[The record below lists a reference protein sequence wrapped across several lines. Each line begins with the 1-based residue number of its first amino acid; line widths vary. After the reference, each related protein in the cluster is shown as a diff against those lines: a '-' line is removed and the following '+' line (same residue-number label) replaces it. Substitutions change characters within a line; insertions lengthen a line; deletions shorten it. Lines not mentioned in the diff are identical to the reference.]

1 MINTPKSTHRKC
13 NKLVCWLEVFALTF
27 IIWLIMSGRFET
39 KFILF
44 GLASC
49 FLIATL
55 CIRVLI
61 VGGLKTENT
70 YFLLNFNL
78 IRMIPYAFWLFK
90 EIVKSSLHVS
100 RAVINPDMVDASVL
114 WFKADYDNPLA
125 RAVLANSITLT
136 PGTITI
142 DIFEDG
148 IYSVNAVTKASRDE
162 LLDGT
167 MQHKVAW
174 VFGEEIDYKVLGVED
189 KDENER
195 GE

>member
-1 MINTPKSTHRKC
+1 
-13 NKLVCWLEVFALTF
+13 
-27 IIWLIMSGRFET
+27 
-39 KFILF
+39 
-44 GLASC
+44 
-49 FLIATL
+49 
-55 CIRVLI
+55 
-61 VGGLKTENT
+61 
-70 YFLLNFNL
+70 
-78 IRMIPYAFWLFK
+78 MIPYAFWLFK